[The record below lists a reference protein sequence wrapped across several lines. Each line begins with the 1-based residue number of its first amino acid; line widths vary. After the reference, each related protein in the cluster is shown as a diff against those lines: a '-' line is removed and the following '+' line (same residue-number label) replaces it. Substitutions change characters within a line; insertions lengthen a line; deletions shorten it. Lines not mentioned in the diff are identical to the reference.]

1 MSTKVDRRYAKD
13 HQREKF
19 SWKIFLKPGW
29 IMAMLAIIAFSYATF
44 SFLAPWQLGK
54 DDDIVQRNEQI
65 EASFDSD
72 PVPYQQVL
80 DGQGAVTGGE
90 EWSRVSLTGQYLPDK
105 EVLLRLRPVES
116 LPVYQGLT
124 PFETNAGDVV
134 LIQRGFVEKPDTSM
148 PDIEPAPSGEVTITG
163 HARLNEAHPDNPP
176 MTDQGRLQV
185 YGINTDQIG
194 EAVDEPLAESYVQLS
209 AGAPGELTAM
219 PIPQLERGSHL
230 SYGFQWIAFGVMA
243 PLGLGYFIWA
253 EVRERRRVR
262 REEAE
267 LNEPATSGPSGDARG
282 AEGAGDPG
290 DFVNGSDPE
299 DHRPA
304 DVAMDTPVPEP
315 VTAMSASAAPPQPAP
330 AARSKDVRARYGG
343 QHTDFW
349 GQQKK
354 RSRERF

>member
-72 PVPYQQVL
+72 PVPYQQVM
-80 DGQGAVTGGE
+80 DEQGAITGGE
-90 EWSRVSLTGQYLPDK
+90 EWTRVALTGRYLPDK

-116 LPVYQGLT
+116 LPVFQGLT
-124 PFETNAGDVV
+124 PFETTSGDVV
-134 LIQRGFVEKPDTSM
+134 LIQRGFVEKPDNSM
-148 PDIEPAPSGEVTITG
+148 PDIESAPTGEVTITG
-163 HARLNEAHPDNPP
+163 HVRLSEVNPGNPP

-185 YGINTDQIG
+185 YGINTDQIAD
-194 EAVDEPLAESYVQLS
+194 AVDEPLAESFVQLS

-230 SYGFQWIAFGVMA
+230 SYGFQWLAFGVMA

-267 LNEPATSGPSGDARG
+267 LTESPTSASADDARGVDGADGENPVDSGDA
-282 AEGAGDPG
+282 A
-290 DFVNGSDPE
+290 
-299 DHRPA
+299 DHRPTDA
-304 DVAMDTPVPEP
+304 VPETSLP
-315 VTAMSASAAPPQPAP
+315 EPGSATSASTAPSQPAP
-330 AARSKDVRARYGG
+330 ASRSKDVRARYGG

-349 GQQKK
+349 SQQKK
-354 RSRERF
+354 RARERF